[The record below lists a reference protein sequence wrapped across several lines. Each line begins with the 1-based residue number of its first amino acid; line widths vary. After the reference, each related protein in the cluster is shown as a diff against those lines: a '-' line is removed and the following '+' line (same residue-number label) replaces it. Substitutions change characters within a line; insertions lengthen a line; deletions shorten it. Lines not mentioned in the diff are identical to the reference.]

1 MTRYQENL
9 YLFGGHSGAQH
20 LQDLH
25 VFDTIKLEWSQITTQ
40 GTLPKGLRGHTANL
54 IQNNIYV
61 FGGYDGSGRSNDLFI
76 FNLLSC

>member
-1 MTRYQENL
+1 MTKYGNKL

-25 VFDTIKLEWSQITTQ
+25 FLDTVTLHWTQLEAI

-54 IQNNIYV
+54 V
-61 FGGYDGSGRSNDLFI
+61 
-76 FNLLSC
+76 